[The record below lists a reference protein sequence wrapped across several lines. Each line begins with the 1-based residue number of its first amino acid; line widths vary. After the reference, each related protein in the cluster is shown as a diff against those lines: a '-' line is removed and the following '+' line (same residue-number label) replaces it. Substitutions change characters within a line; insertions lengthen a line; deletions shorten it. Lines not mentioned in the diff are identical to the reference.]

1 MELTAIPL
9 AFIAGL
15 LSILSPCV
23 LPMLPAVTAASMNSN
38 RAGLLSLALGLSLSF
53 ALAGTVLTFVL
64 LSLGI
69 STEWLRYFSITLMIL
84 MGLALVIPQLN
95 DKLSFML
102 SRLTSNAASQQWQG
116 DSVAMQLVIGASLGL
131 VWLPCVGPTLGTAIA
146 LASTGQS
153 IPLAFIV
160 MLTFG
165 FGTALPLIIIGYMS
179 AKQFSKI
186 GNIAAKSKYI
196 LGITLILLGLAIL
209 TGIDR
214 ELEKLALSI
223 LPDFIT
229 EI

>member
-102 SRLTSNAASQQWQG
+102 SRLTSNAASHQWQG

-165 FGTALPLIIIGYMS
+165 LGTALPLIIIGYMS

-186 GNIAAKSKYI
+186 GNIAAKSKYV
-196 LGITLILLGLAIL
+196 LGITLILLGVLIL
-209 TGIDR
+209 TGVDR

>member
-1 MELTAIPL
+1 M
-9 AFIAGL
+9 
-15 LSILSPCV
+15 
-23 LPMLPAVTAASMNSN
+23 
-38 RAGLLSLALGLSLSF
+38 
-53 ALAGTVLTFVL
+53 
-64 LSLGI
+64 
-69 STEWLRYFSITLMIL
+69 
-84 MGLALVIPQLN
+84 IPQLN

>member
-84 MGLALVIPQLN
+84 MGLA
-95 DKLSFML
+95 
-102 SRLTSNAASQQWQG
+102 
-116 DSVAMQLVIGASLGL
+116 
-131 VWLPCVGPTLGTAIA
+131 
-146 LASTGQS
+146 
-153 IPLAFIV
+153 
-160 MLTFG
+160 
-165 FGTALPLIIIGYMS
+165 
-179 AKQFSKI
+179 
-186 GNIAAKSKYI
+186 
-196 LGITLILLGLAIL
+196 
-209 TGIDR
+209 
-214 ELEKLALSI
+214 
-223 LPDFIT
+223 
-229 EI
+229 